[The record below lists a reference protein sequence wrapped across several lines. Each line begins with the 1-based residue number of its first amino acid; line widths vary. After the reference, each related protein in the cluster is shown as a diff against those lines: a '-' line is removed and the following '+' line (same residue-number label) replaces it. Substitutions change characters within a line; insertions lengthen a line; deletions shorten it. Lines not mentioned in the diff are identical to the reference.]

1 MPTSTTF
8 WALALA
14 LVLAT
19 LAALVVPLLR
29 SRARREGPADDDAS
43 AAVYRDQMRQLDAD
57 VAAGVINAD
66 ERAVAEAEIVAR
78 LGTELSATAQPAAAT
93 ASRAPWIVA
102 IAIVA
107 IVPAA
112 ALVAYLAVG
121 NPQALDA
128 SGARPR
134 MTESEVVSMV
144 ERLAQRMK
152 SDPSDP
158 QGWLLLGR
166 SWSALQRYQESA
178 DAYAEAVARMPGNAD
193 ALADWA
199 DALGMAQGRK
209 LAGKPT
215 EIIGQALAADPSHPK
230 ALALAATAAMER
242 GDNKAAIRYWQ
253 SLLALVPPGSE
264 DAQGIAATIVEL
276 GGTPATGAP
285 PATGASST
293 PGSSSAPAPA
303 AAARPAAP
311 PTEVASARSRITGRV
326 EIAPALAAR
335 VPPDATLFVYARA
348 AQGSRMPLAIVR
360 RAARELPF
368 EFALDDSMAMAPGAT
383 ISSAREVVVEARVS
397 ASGGATAAPGDLSGV
412 SAAIT
417 PGTGGVR
424 ITIDRVV
431 P

>member
-29 SRARREGPADDDAS
+29 SRARREGPAPDDAA
-43 AAVYRDQMRQLDAD
+43 AAVYRDQKRQIDAD
-57 VAAGVINAD
+57 FAAGAIGEE
-66 ERAVAEAEIVAR
+66 ERAAAEAEIVAR
-78 LGTELSATAQPAAAT
+78 LGAELSAAPQPDAAA
-93 ASRAPWIVA
+93 AGRAPWIVA

-128 SGARPR
+128 GAARKR
-134 MTESEVVSMV
+134 MTEPEVVSMV

-152 SDPSDP
+152 EDPSDP

-166 SWSALQRYQESA
+166 SWSALQRYRESA
-178 DAYAEAVARMPGNAD
+178 DAYAEAVKRMPGNAD

-199 DALGMAQGRK
+199 DAFAMAQGRK

-215 EIIGQALAADPSHPK
+215 EIIGQALAADPTHPK
-230 ALALAATAAMER
+230 SLALAASAAMER
-242 GDNKAAIRYWQ
+242 GDDKAAVRYWQ
-253 SLLALVPPGSE
+253 ALLAVVPPGSE
-264 DAQGIAATIVEL
+264 DAQGIAATIAQL
-276 GGTPATGAP
+276 GGTP
-285 PATGASST
+285 S
-293 PGSSSAPAPA
+293 PAPLTS
-303 AAARPAAP
+303 AAARPSPQPSAAAP
-311 PTEVASARSRITGRV
+311 SASRITGRV
-326 EIAPALAAR
+326 EIAPALASR
-335 VPPDATLFVYARA
+335 IPPDATLFVYARA
-348 AQGSRMPLAIVR
+348 AQGSRMPLAILR
-360 RAARELPF
+360 RTARELPL

-397 ASGGATAAPGDLSGV
+397 ASGSATAASGDLSGV
-412 SAAIT
+412 SAAVA
-417 PGTGGVR
+417 PGASGLR